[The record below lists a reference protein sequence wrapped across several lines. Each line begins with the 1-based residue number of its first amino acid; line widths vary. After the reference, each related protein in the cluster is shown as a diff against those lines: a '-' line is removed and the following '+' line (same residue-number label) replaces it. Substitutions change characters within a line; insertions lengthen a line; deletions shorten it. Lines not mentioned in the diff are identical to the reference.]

1 MRNKEYYE
9 ERFKDYPD
17 LVNLEQFREM
27 LGGIGDT
34 TARKLM
40 RQNKVKHF
48 YIRSTY
54 LIPKAN
60 VIDYVLGEHYA
71 EYKYSLKVQI
81 CFFRTFRNERP
92 FLYPK

>member
-1 MRNKEYYE
+1 MRDRKYYE
-9 ERFKDYPD
+9 RRFEHYPD

-40 RQNKVKHF
+40 RQNRVQHF
-48 YIRSTY
+48 FIRTTY
-54 LIPKAN
+54 LIPKAS

-71 EYKYSLKVQI
+71 EYKYSLKYRI
-81 CFFRTFRNERP
+81 
-92 FLYPK
+92 